1 MSKRMFELVEG
12 SSRKFWEVWQ
22 DGSTVGTRYGKIGTA
37 GQTTLKDEG
46 SPDQARKL
54 YDKLIAEKTRKGY
67 SEAAAAEPPAAVPA
81 EAAVPAPEA
90 APPATPAAATTPVV
104 AAAAPPTPAPTPAA
118 PAQEKPAKKA
128 AKAPGLKAP
137 KKSSPEYQAL
147 ARGWQEVIST
157 LHAEELS
164 ASEVVAQVDHLLADP
179 AGAAVAEAET
189 VLATLGAH
197 RLGHDI
203 QTEESLRKLYQGDP
217 EPMLAEAFER
227 NKKKIARQRDRVEVK
242 HSTLV
247 RLLEAGC
254 DPRKS
259 AKGEANTPL
268 EAFVDSLPR
277 LADEA
282 KVPFAWSSPDGTSAV
297 RVLEAFAARGES
309 GTSGTALHEAAWDRW
324 PVFDWLLERHP
335 DGKALLQ
342 AWTRLVNDSLGPQVD
357 PGQQAEREAHI
368 RALAA
373 QLRERGADGLCFED
387 GPGALA
393 VAITRGL
400 TLGVSALREAGA
412 DIDAPAPTRLVCV
425 VTVMTNLLPKG
436 RQGNPQWQDLA
447 FPAGVAGRDVAE
459 STVDAYDGWEAIIGD
474 REGTAWGTFGH
485 GRRADHARVRALA
498 ETLAA
503 QGCAV
508 SGLRKARAQVKGEQI
523 PAGFKAAVDAALA
536 GVVGRLGG
544 DGAAAAARLAGLDP
558 GVFGAHAYLKSASE
572 AMWPLLP
579 KEQGAAISVAWLKE
593 LLGVGDSMVGPDL
606 SDLRDYPE
614 GARDALK
621 NGQWLG
627 TRGSDVAVLE
637 KSGRVVE
644 ATVRRG
650 VVELAP
656 DLATFVTRD
665 LGQIAAKG

>member
-12 SSRKFWEVWQ
+12 SSHKFWEVWQ
-22 DGSTVGTRYGKIGTA
+22 NGGTVSTRYGKIGAA
-37 GQTTLKDEG
+37 GQTTVKDEG
-46 SPDQARKL
+46 SPEAARKL

-67 SEAAAAEPPAAVPA
+67 SEAAVPA
-81 EAAVPAPEA
+81 ETAAPAPEA

-104 AAAAPPTPAPTPAA
+104 AAAATPTPAPTPAA

-157 LHAEELS
+157 LHAEEIS
-164 ASEVVAQVDHLLADP
+164 ASEVLAQVDRLLADP

-189 VLATLGAH
+189 VLASLGAH

-203 QTEESLRKLYQGDP
+203 QLAEDVRKLYAG
-217 EPMLAEAFER
+217 EPGPMAAAFER
-227 NKKKIARQRDRVEVK
+227 NEKKIARQRDRVEVK

-254 DPRKS
+254 DPKKS

-282 KVPFAWSSPDGTSAV
+282 KVPFAWSSPDGTSAL
-297 RVLEAFAARGES
+297 RVLEAFSARGEA

-357 PGQQAEREAHI
+357 PGQQAGREARI

-373 QLRERGADGLCFED
+373 RLREQGADGLCFED

-393 VAITRGL
+393 VALTRGL
-400 TLGVSALREAGA
+400 ELGVSALREAGA
-412 DIDAPAPTRLVCV
+412 DIDAPAPARLVCV
-425 VTVMTNLLPKG
+425 VTVTTMLLPKG
-436 RQGNPQWQDLA
+436 RQGNPQWQELA
-447 FPAGVAGRDVAE
+447 FPAGYTGRDVAE
-459 STVDAYDGWEAIIGD
+459 STLDAYDGWEAIIGD
-474 REGTAWGTFGH
+474 REGTAWATFGH
-485 GRRADHARVRALA
+485 NRRADHARVRALA
-498 ETLAA
+498 DTLAA

-579 KEQGAAISVAWLKE
+579 KEQGSAIGVAWLKE
-593 LLGVGDSMVGPDL
+593 LLGYGDSMVGPDL

-656 DLATFVTRD
+656 DLAAFVTRD
-665 LGQIAAKG
+665 LGQIAAKA